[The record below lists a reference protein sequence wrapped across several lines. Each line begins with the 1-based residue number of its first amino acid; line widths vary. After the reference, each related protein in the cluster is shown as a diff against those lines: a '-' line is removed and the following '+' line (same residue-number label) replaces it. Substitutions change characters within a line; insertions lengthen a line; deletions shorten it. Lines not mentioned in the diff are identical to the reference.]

1 MAMSGVSGFQTMAA
15 AGSDVELSGMGSGI
29 ARKISRIISR
39 DVRGIPRVMRIPSGV
54 LSALVTSGVS

>member
-15 AGSDVELSGMGSGI
+15 AGSDVELSGMGSGM
-29 ARKISRIISR
+29 ARKMSRIISR
-39 DVRGIPRVMRIPSGV
+39 DVRGIPRVRRIPSGV